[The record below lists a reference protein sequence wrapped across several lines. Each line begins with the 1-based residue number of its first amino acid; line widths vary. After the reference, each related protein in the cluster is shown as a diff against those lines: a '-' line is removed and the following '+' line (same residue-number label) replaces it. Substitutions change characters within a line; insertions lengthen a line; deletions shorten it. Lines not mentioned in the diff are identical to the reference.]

1 MRTASFSF
9 NPHRL
14 VALLLTPR
22 AFFADPNTTSDRRG
36 IMIAAALAGIANAID
51 RIDQGL
57 LKSDMRSEDVSQLTG
72 FYGDVV
78 NSWFSYWT
86 LVLIGGM
93 VSSVVSWY
101 LRGWWYRKRLEW
113 SGAEDV
119 PPDDAR
125 SVATLQNLVLALPL
139 VALPVI
145 QTFSYANYAEA
156 WNANSAANMLLIV
169 FVLWSCWTSYCA
181 ATTVFTLRKGSARF
195 WFLILPLVFYVLA
208 LGVIGVIYSLI
219 H

>member
-1 MRTASFSF
+1 
-9 NPHRL
+9 
-14 VALLLTPR
+14 
-22 AFFADPNTTSDRRG
+22 
-36 IMIAAALAGIANAID
+36 MIAAALAGVANAID

-57 LKSDMRSEDVSQLTG
+57 LVQLLDAG
-72 FYGDVV
+72 ADRRHGQQRGE
-78 NSWFSYWT
+78 
-86 LVLIGGM
+86 LVF
-93 VSSVVSWY
+93 
-101 LRGWWYRKRLEW
+101 
-113 SGAEDV
+113 
-119 PPDDAR
+119 
-125 SVATLQNLVLALPL
+125 
-139 VALPVI
+139 ALPVI

-156 WNANSAANMLLIV
+156 WNANSTANMLLIV